1 MWLKNFIKHLLIKLF
16 KFKYDEIKI
25 FYIIN
30 ENLSGD
36 VMENKQIP
44 KREEKLWSEIKNY
57 QVATNNARI
66 LGVLDE
72 LIINEKTGKIVD
84 IAIRVES
91 GRNIHVKGAKKK
103 WRYIISSFC

>member
-1 MWLKNFIKHLLIKLF
+1 M
-16 KFKYDEIKI
+16 I
-25 FYIIN
+25 FLTVPSRTCPFSSLPII
-30 ENLSGD
+30 SFFCCSSSA
-36 VMENKQIP
+36 
-44 KREEKLWSEIKNY
+44 EEKLWSEIKNY

-91 GRNIHVKGAKKK
+91 GRNIHVKGAKRNGDILLVPFAKVEK
-103 WRYIISSFC
+103 VGEFIIVTE

>member
-1 MWLKNFIKHLLIKLF
+1 
-16 KFKYDEIKI
+16 
-25 FYIIN
+25 
-30 ENLSGD
+30 
-36 VMENKQIP
+36 MENKQIP

-84 IAIRVES
+84 IAIRIES
-91 GRNIHVKGAKKK
+91 DRNIHVKKFRLWTLRGILVQKTFERLHTGIRA
-103 WRYIISSFC
+103 ISS

>member
-1 MWLKNFIKHLLIKLF
+1 
-16 KFKYDEIKI
+16 
-25 FYIIN
+25 
-30 ENLSGD
+30 
-36 VMENKQIP
+36 MENKQIP

-72 LIINEKTGKIVD
+72 LIINEKTVD

-91 GRNIHVKGAKKK
+91 GRNIHVKGAKRNGDILLVPFAKVEK
-103 WRYIISSFC
+103 VGEFIIVTE

>member
-1 MWLKNFIKHLLIKLF
+1 MVERAITKK
-16 KFKYDEIKI
+16 
-25 FYIIN
+25 
-30 ENLSGD
+30 
-36 VMENKQIP
+36 
-44 KREEKLWSEIKNY
+44 EEKLWSEIKNY

-91 GRNIHVKGAKKK
+91 GRNVHVKGAKRKGDLLLVPFTK
-103 WRYIISSFC
+103 VEKVGEFIIVTE

>member
-1 MWLKNFIKHLLIKLF
+1 
-16 KFKYDEIKI
+16 
-25 FYIIN
+25 
-30 ENLSGD
+30 
-36 VMENKQIP
+36 MENKQIP

-91 GRNIHVKGAKKK
+91 DRNIHVIVDIAIRVESDRNIHVKGAKRNGDLLLVPFAKVEK
-103 WRYIISSFC
+103 VGEFIIVTE